1 MTEVYI
7 NSHLIDSIETDIAL
21 TLSSF
26 KLDSLG
32 TRKGSY
38 SNVFEL
44 PKTNANKLLFENS
57 ELITSVTSIPYQ
69 RNTCQIFQDGILIV
83 NGSAIIRETKD
94 NYKVFISA
102 GNSDFFKSI
111 SSLKIID
118 LDLSDYDHQYSL
130 QNVATRRES
139 TEGFVYPNIDYGFW
153 EFISLN
159 DWYNTTILNRQQYFQ
174 PSFWSKTIID
184 RAVSTLGYTLTGDLK
199 ESLSYQNSVVLCK
212 GVKTDLTNSL
222 AKYRLNAEF
231 GQLTGTTTQKI
242 NFALPPIKDD
252 NNLYQNNAN
261 AGQFVYTP
269 NQSDNNQF
277 KFEINF
283 TGKVVTNAPFFF
295 QNTRFFIDL
304 LIYNASGTVL
314 LTLSNSARFE
324 NRTFGFFNVYRAPES
339 GTIQVDVTSR
349 FPNNNADSSAFNTL
363 LNSVGDLTTLRF
375 GWRVRSEVTA
385 RNLDRVK
392 LENLEFEIN
401 QVPSIGSSLA
411 PALTI
416 VKAQNVLP
424 QSETV
429 GDLLI
434 TLANLEG
441 IIFQVDESSKEV
453 KTSRIDRLIDNKGN
467 ALDWSNK
474 LDLTDEPEVM
484 YSIDNFAQQNLY
496 SFANDDKDRFLNPL
510 SGQGSIFVQNAN
522 IETSKTVFESKF
534 APVPTSGTFNGDL
547 LFGRVFTGEKYTFD
561 GFNYNLIEPLNIEEF
576 KPRLAILSESESVLD
591 VSLGLPT
598 DINFNVIP
606 LALDFERSINDN
618 YKLIRSVLVNT
629 KVVKALFLLDLEDIT
644 NLDFTR
650 PVFVDYFGEYFYIES
665 INQFKVNKRE
675 SCFVTL
681 VRI

>member
-7 NSHLIDSIETDIAL
+7 NNQLIDSIETDIAL

-130 QNVATRRES
+130 INVSERREAR
-139 TEGFVYPNIDYGFW
+139 EGFVYPNIDYGFW
-153 EFISLN
+153 QYISLN
-159 DWYNTTILNRQQYFQ
+159 DWNNTTILNRQQYFQ

-199 ESLSYQNSVVLCK
+199 ESLSYRNSVVLCK
-212 GVKTDLTNSL
+212 GVKADLTNSL
-222 AKYRLNAEF
+222 AKYRLNADF

-242 NFALPPIKDD
+242 NFALPAIKDD
-252 NNLYQNNAN
+252 NNLYQNNVN

-277 KFEINF
+277 RFEINF
-283 TGKVVTNAPFFF
+283 TGKVVTNAPFYF

-314 LTLSNSARFE
+314 LTVSISRKFE
-324 NRTFGFFNVYRAPES
+324 NRRFGLFNVYRAPDS
-339 GTIQVDVTSR
+339 GTIEVEFFDRV
-349 FPNNNADSSAFNTL
+349 PNNTIDDNAFDSL

-401 QVPSIGSSLA
+401 QVPRIGISLA
-411 PALTI
+411 PLSIT

-496 SFANDDKDRFLNPL
+496 TFANDDKDRFLDPL

-576 KPRLAILSESESVLD
+576 KPRLAILSESESVLN